1 MATVRLR
8 SGKHPPTGMKASPL
22 KGRIT
27 PEPVTAPTPQKRPKG
42 KGGMKLP
49 TVPTPGR
56 KLIKQSG
63 GTKADVKT
71 WRKLPMGQRQ
81 RIKGRV
87 AQRGGSLTAAVRK
100 IGTLK
105 GR

>member
-8 SGKHPPTGMKASPL
+8 TGKHPPTGFKRPS
-22 KGRIT
+22 T
-27 PEPVTAPTPQKRPKG
+27 PGKLAPEGPATPKRPKSKG
-42 KGGMKLP
+42 KYGLP
-49 TVPTPGR
+49 VVQETGR
-56 KLIKQSG
+56 RLIKQSG
-63 GTKADVKT
+63 GSKSDVKT

-81 RIKGRV
+81 RIKSRV
-87 AQRGGSLTAAVRK
+87 AARGGSLTAAVRK